1 MDAVSNNH
9 GWETNAAKLWLGVA
23 VGVAVGVGIAM
34 SRRKRSRWDQA
45 RAIGQRVAERTP
57 DFAEAARDIGVRLK
71 TIYEEGLKVAEDAGE
86 LWTRGRKL
94 AGY

>member
-1 MDAVSNNH
+1 MVGEPVEATVDALTTDGSS
-9 GWETNAAKLWLGVA
+9 GAE
-23 VGVAVGVGIAM
+23 VGAL
-34 SRRKRSRWDQA
+34 RLEDQA
-45 RAIGQRVAERTP
+45 RVIGQRVAERTP